1 MFMVASSP
9 FGKKERVLASVCMD
23 KEVGDVVAITM
34 ELNLATLLSS
44 ILLFFSCFF

>member
-23 KEVGDVVAITM
+23 KEVGYVV
-34 ELNLATLLSS
+34 L
-44 ILLFFSCFF
+44 